1 VNISEL
7 RRIAKRYGCSA
18 HTQIRR
24 GIQTVS
30 ISDPSYE
37 TRKRMS
43 ISQLAQLTEAELLPM
58 LREWSHR
65 NVTQFWTGDCEVMG

>member
-18 HTQIRR
+18 HTQTRR
-24 GIQTVS
+24 GIQTIF
-30 ISDPSYE
+30 ISDSSYE
-37 TRKRMS
+37 TKKRMS
-43 ISQLAQLTEAELLPM
+43 TRQLVQLTEAELLPM

-65 NVTQFWTGDCEVMG
+65 NVTQFWTGESEVVG